1 MRNLTQSPCNMLIS
15 FSEAQSSSQMALD
28 LVSLILAPRT
38 PGPAGL
44 TLSPIVKQTLPVGS
58 MAAEVMKGPG
68 RQDAEEQ
75 KDSMLSMGWRMQSL
89 NRAADTL
96 LNSASRL
103 QKEMKKEATFWN
115 QVVKVKESGWSLS
128 RMPREKHTLGVHFGF
143 AEGRFPSWICSC
155 CC

>member
-1 MRNLTQSPCNMLIS
+1 
-15 FSEAQSSSQMALD
+15 MALD

-38 PGPAGL
+38 PGPASL

-68 RQDAEEQ
+68 RQEPEEQ
-75 KDSMLSMGWRMQSL
+75 KDGMLSMGWRMQSL
-89 NRAADTL
+89 NRAANTL
-96 LNSASRL
+96 LDSASRL

-128 RMPREKHTLGVHFGF
+128 RMPREKHTLRVHFGF
-143 AEGRFPSWICSC
+143 AEGKLCVGTRSC
-155 CC
+155 HC